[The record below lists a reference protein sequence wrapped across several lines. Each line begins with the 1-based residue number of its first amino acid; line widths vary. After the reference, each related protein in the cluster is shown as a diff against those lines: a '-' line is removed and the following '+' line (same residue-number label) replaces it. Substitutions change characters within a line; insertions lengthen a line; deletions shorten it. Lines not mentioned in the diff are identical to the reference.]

1 MTEAKAEVRRT
12 AVALDSATLAGAAAA
27 MADAVAARRRGA
39 AAVAK
44 VAADA
49 ELRHRQR
56 WLRQGEAPCPAMSA
70 VVRRPRSAGAVAG
83 IRVGGPSG
91 GLVTTGP
98 GMAAVMAKEFAAIS
112 VAPAVDAA
120 SRDAVLA
127 AVGRHSGEMD
137 PAEAEWAGAQTTT
150 PREVAKAAS
159 RLRAAAAPGPDGLP
173 PALWRRGGRP
183 CRT

>member
-1 MTEAKAEVRRT
+1 MAVTEAKAEVRRT

-27 MADAVAARRRGA
+27 MADAVATRQRSA

-83 IRVGGPSG
+83 LRVGGPSG
-91 GLVTTGP
+91 GLVTTGH
-98 GMAAVMAKEFAAIS
+98 GMAAVMCVCVCVLQLVDCGEFW
-112 VAPAVDAA
+112 
-120 SRDAVLA
+120 RCQEK
-127 AVGRHSGEMD
+127 SGEKD
-137 PAEAEWAGAQTTT
+137 HKSQQNQ
-150 PREVAKAAS
+150 
-159 RLRAAAAPGPDGLP
+159 
-173 PALWRRGGRP
+173 
-183 CRT
+183 